1 MRSEDDGTFILD
13 LFWNDLPEVPFWLRI
28 HSRAWFILNRKLQE
42 EFIKLIKFWWGSL
55 HESLHLTCLEQK
67 SLFEVLWL
75 TCFILNGLLS
85 AAVKKLKIN
94 HFKLSICF
102 KKRLSEVD
110 TLLLYTCLL
119 YFLEKNLL
127 QLLTKPEFLYL
138 ILYHHIYIWS
148 YINKIAALVLMVELC
163 LWVIDN
169 IPCEAQRMQF
179 FC

>member
-13 LFWNDLPEVPFWLRI
+13 FFWNDLPEVPFWLRI

-119 YFLEKNLL
+119 YFLEKKSASITDKTRVFIFNTISSHISEATSTRLL
-127 QLLTKPEFLYL
+127 P
-138 ILYHHIYIWS
+138 WS
-148 YINKIAALVLMVELC
+148 DGRIVPMS
-163 LWVIDN
+163 D
-169 IPCEAQRMQF
+169 R
-179 FC
+179 